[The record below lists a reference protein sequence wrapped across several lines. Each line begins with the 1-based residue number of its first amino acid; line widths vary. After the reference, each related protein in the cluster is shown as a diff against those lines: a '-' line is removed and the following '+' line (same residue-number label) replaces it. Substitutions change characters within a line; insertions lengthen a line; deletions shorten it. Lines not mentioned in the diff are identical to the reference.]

1 MDPLIDRRARRVE
14 YMRVSLTDRCNM
26 RCTYCM
32 PEEGISYGPRT
43 ELLSL
48 EEIVAVCAA
57 FARWGVRRV
66 RLTGGEPTLRRGLVE
81 LVAALSSVRLPTGEA
96 LEVVMTTNGE
106 RLPELALP
114 LREAGLTGLTVS
126 LDSLDAARFRRITR
140 RGSLERVLAG
150 LDAAARAGFRGIK
163 LNTVAVRGFNDD
175 EFAAIARFAW
185 AQGFVPRYIEMMP
198 MASGDLFVP
207 GQLMPAAELRHHV
220 AEALGA
226 TLVPDDGVGV
236 RGAGPAQYYRVTAGP
251 YAGRRLGTIA
261 AMTENFCAS
270 CNRLRLSANG
280 QLHGCLARDDT
291 GDLRSALRSGSP
303 ERLEAVVR
311 EVLGNKR
318 DQHGFSIDGSGGPAK
333 AMVSIG
339 G

>member
-1 MDPLIDRRARRVE
+1 
-14 YMRVSLTDRCNM
+14 MRVSLTDRCNM

-32 PEEGISYGPRT
+32 PEEGVAYGPRA

-48 EEIVAVCAA
+48 EEIVTACAA
-57 FARWGVRRV
+57 FVRWGVRRV

-81 LVAALSSVRLPTGEA
+81 LVSALSHLRLPTGDA

-106 RLPELALP
+106 RLPELAGS
-114 LREAGLTGLTVS
+114 LRAAGLAGLTVS
-126 LDSLDAARFRRITR
+126 VDSLNPERFRHITR
-140 RGSLERVLAG
+140 RGSLARVLAG
-150 LDAAARAGFRGIK
+150 LDAAAAAGFRGIK

-175 EFAAIARFAW
+175 EFAAIAEFAW
-185 AQGFVPRYIEMMP
+185 ERGFVPRFIEMMP

-207 GQLMPAAELRHHV
+207 GQLMPAAELRKSM
-220 AEALGA
+220 AEALGVA
-226 TLVPDDGVGV
+226 LVPDDGVGV
-236 RGAGPAQYYRVTAGP
+236 RGAGPAQYYRVSAGLH
-251 YAGRRLGTIA
+251 AGRRLGTIA

-270 CNRLRLSANG
+270 CNRLRLSASG

-291 GDLRSALRSGSP
+291 GDLRGALRSGST

-311 EVLGNKR
+311 DVLGNKR